1 MSTKPI
7 PERLIHEISKG
18 KPIFYKNYKRVLRG
32 ECSIDEIMGCSA
44 LQSLIVSIL
53 LEFLYKNYDAKNYR
67 IFTNEMGIKGTDF
80 LRAADIAIY
89 TREQLKGYKLNDKY
103 MTIAPKIVIEV
114 DLKADTDDFETP
126 INYFYE
132 KTQELL
138 DFGVETVIWV
148 TTKSEKVMVATQNGE
163 WITYNWS
170 KELAFLPNCTTSIA
184 KLLEDE
190 EF

>member
-1 MSTKPI
+1 MTTQTI
-7 PERLIHEISKG
+7 PDRLIYEISKG
-18 KPIFYKNYKRVLRG
+18 KPIFYKNYKRVLRK

-67 IFTNEMGIKGTDF
+67 IFTNEMGIKGTGF

-103 MTIAPKIVIEV
+103 MSIAPKIVIEV

-148 TTKSEKVMVATQNGE
+148 TTKSEKVMVATQNNE

-170 KELAFLPNCTTSIA
+170 KELEFLPNCTTSIA

>member
-1 MSTKPI
+1 MSAQAI
-7 PERLIHEISKG
+7 SDRLIYEISKD
-18 KPIFYKNYKRVLRG
+18 KPIYYLNYKRVLRR
-32 ECSIDEIMGCSA
+32 EQRIESISA
-44 LQSLIVSIL
+44 ITSITGLIISIL
-53 LEFLYKNYDAKNYR
+53 LEFLYKNYDAKTYR
-67 IFTNEMGIKGTDF
+67 IFTNEMGIKGTGF

-89 TREQLKGYKLNDKY
+89 TREQLKGYKINDKY

-114 DLKADTDDFETP
+114 DIKADTDDFETP

-148 TTKSEKVMVATQNGE
+148 TTKSEKVMVATQNE
-163 WITYNWS
+163 AWITYNWT
-170 KELAFLPNCTTSIA
+170 KEIEFLPNCSASIA

-190 EF
+190 NL